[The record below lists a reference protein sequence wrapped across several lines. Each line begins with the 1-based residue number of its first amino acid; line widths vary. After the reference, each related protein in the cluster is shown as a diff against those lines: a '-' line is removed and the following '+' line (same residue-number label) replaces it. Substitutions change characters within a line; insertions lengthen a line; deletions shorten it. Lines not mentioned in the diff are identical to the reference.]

1 MGVRFNHVP
10 ARERITAAL
19 NFRNEEQKEKLE
31 EADAGLEAGA
41 ELDKDDAKDHQACL
55 QRAIGALGL
64 CTTTSANKIV
74 EERFAPLLVDA
85 YTESM
90 SSESPSS
97 PWARAKLFACLR
109 PGLPHRPTRSRVVR

>member
-31 EADAGLEAGA
+31 EADAGVEAGA

-97 PWARAKLFACLR
+97 P
-109 PGLPHRPTRSRVVR
+109 